1 MSIFQL
7 HREPVRDEWLDYY
20 GHMNMGYYMVPFGK
34 ASWDIMERL
43 EFGADYFKRTG
54 CAFYTLESHL
64 RYVAEVRSPAIVDIE
79 GMVMEYDEKRIR
91 YGLIM
96 KVDSIE
102 RATCEFVDLHFDTKI
117 GRSAPMPESIQKT
130 LQEIRAP
137 ELPEWA
143 GSKVSLTKT

>member
-7 HREPVRDEWLDYY
+7 HSEPVRDEWLDVY

-43 EFGADYFKRTG
+43 EIGADYFTSTG

-64 RYVAEVRSPAIVDIE
+64 RYVMEIRSPAIVDIE
-79 GMVMEYDEKRIR
+79 GTVMEYDKKRIR
-91 YGLIM
+91 YGLVM
-96 KVDSIE
+96 KVDGIE
-102 RATCEFVDLHFDTKI
+102 RATCEYVDLHFDTKT
-117 GRSAPMPESIQKT
+117 GRSAPMPESVQKT
-130 LQEIRAP
+130 LQGIQTP

-143 GSKVSLTKT
+143 GSSVSLSR